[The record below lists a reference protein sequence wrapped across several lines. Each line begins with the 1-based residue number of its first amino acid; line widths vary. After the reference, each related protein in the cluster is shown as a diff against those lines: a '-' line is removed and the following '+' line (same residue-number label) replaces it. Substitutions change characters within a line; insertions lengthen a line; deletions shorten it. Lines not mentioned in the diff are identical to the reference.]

1 MVVVPTGTGTEE
13 GVIGGGIGADEDTLG
28 TGTEDG
34 PTEDAGTEGETDVGR
49 TEVGGEAGTEGET
62 DVGETDV
69 GRTEVGGE
77 AGTVTL
83 VAGTVSV
90 CGWQTSFVQ
99 VTVAVTTMVLV
110 PVIGLVM
117 VSVPDV

>member
-1 MVVVPTGTGTEE
+1 MVAVPAGTGTEE
-13 GVIGGGIGADEDTLG
+13 GVIGGEIGADEEETLG

-34 PTEDAGTEGETDVGR
+34 PTEDAGTEGETDVG
-49 TEVGGEAGTEGET
+49 ET
-62 DVGETDV
+62 NV

-77 AGTVTL
+77 GGTVTL

-99 VTVAVTTMVLV
+99 VTVAVTTIVLV
-110 PVIGLVM
+110 SVIGLVM